1 MNRRTIL
8 IAALAVLGAAAGP
21 MRAQSTG
28 QGQSTAP
35 AQGPKQGQNPPQAPK
50 LKMHEPSIAD
60 YLPILQA
67 SGYRAYSFD
76 VSALRGMKAVPG
88 IKEYV
93 DGQEAGDLLSGLSFP
108 LEFPLEERL
117 TIGLHHAAG
126 DSTVQCVI
134 DADGSSFRSSERLRP
149 IVWRGRTSYSYDAR
163 PFELVPPFEAGRFIP
178 LVLYGSHWYDAD
190 FDVTRFCG
198 EKFIRPDLS
207 SDLLREC
214 PHYYVFGIT
223 LKAE

>member
-21 MRAQSTG
+21 MQAQK
-28 QGQSTAP
+28 QSTAP
-35 AQGPKQGQNPPQAPK
+35 AQSPKQRENLPQAPE

-108 LEFPLEERL
+108 LEFPMEERL

-149 IVWRGRTSYSYDAR
+149 IVWRGRTSYSYDTR

-198 EKFIRPDLS
+198 ENFIRPDLS
-207 SDLLREC
+207 SDLLKEC

-223 LKAE
+223 LKAPAE